1 MFSSVSAASSLY
13 AAPISYLNATCFVQ
27 NLALTQENVPR
38 LDVSLLDP
46 DDAFVIDLFKT
57 ICVWIGDGATE
68 QEREGAI
75 VFAEG

>member
-1 MFSSVSAASSLY
+1 MSSSVSTASSLY
-13 AAPISYLNATCFVQ
+13 DAPISYFNATCFIQ
-27 NLALTQENVPR
+27 NLAFTQENVPR